1 MPLSEAPTIVNRP
14 GGVQESSLHRPF
26 GAPPPLKE
34 ATLARR
40 KAMQDALVQRL
51 VKKFASNDRVKRQ
64 LVAGEV
70 HEFFEKAGYG
80 AKLGPADL
88 QRLEANVRA
97 AVAAADPNATDS
109 FLADRAHKNELQMV
123 RSHDIRTMDLQPGT
137 IADLQGVANWNAVS
151 KYRAG
156 FNKTAQLQEE
166 EKRQAGVEAMR
177 VNLAHQRSHMAAMK
191 RAKVEE
197 RAREQAASERL
208 QAEYKADMEREK
220 AKADEKARPIPANSP
235 RPPPS
240 RRPRRS
246 LPALTATLTPTP
258 FPPPFQIRLEQ
269 EARAE
274 QIGQRKARRAVE
286 QRLKELEERE
296 FKRLLAEEQQAERQ
310 KLIDKVAAQ
319 ERQNKLTAVANERSR
334 AIAAARQQSEEDE
347 EARLNAEWKAILD
360 KQEADR
366 AMRLEELKKRI
377 AAQQR
382 AYESGAGAQDRDRM
396 RKEEEARERWHK
408 EFEERTA
415 AEEKA
420 KQARLRKQQEDC
432 DALQRFQIEE
442 LERRREERREEDR
455 QTKRFIEGE
464 ALKFREK
471 QADDEAKERA
481 DALRM
486 QSLQLAQIAEKRS
499 RSDNDMTPLEMVI
512 NRDLLV
518 TMKSGKYGQALP
530 MIG

>member
-1 MPLSEAPTIVNRP
+1 MCI
-14 GGVQESSLHRPF
+14 
-26 GAPPPLKE
+26 
-34 ATLARR
+34 
-40 KAMQDALVQRL
+40 
-51 VKKFASNDRVKRQ
+51 
-64 LVAGEV
+64 
-70 HEFFEKAGYG
+70 
-80 AKLGPADL
+80 
-88 QRLEANVRA
+88 
-97 AVAAADPNATDS
+97 
-109 FLADRAHKNELQMV
+109 
-123 RSHDIRTMDLQPGT
+123 
-137 IADLQGVANWNAVS
+137 
-151 KYRAG
+151 
-156 FNKTAQLQEE
+156 
-166 EKRQAGVEAMR
+166 
-177 VNLAHQRSHMAAMK
+177 
-191 RAKVEE
+191 
-197 RAREQAASERL
+197 
-208 QAEYKADMEREK
+208 
-220 AKADEKARPIPANSP
+220 
-235 RPPPS
+235 
-240 RRPRRS
+240 
-246 LPALTATLTPTP
+246 
-258 FPPPFQIRLEQ
+258 
-269 EARAE
+269 
-274 QIGQRKARRAVE
+274 
-286 QRLKELEERE
+286 
-296 FKRLLAEEQQAERQ
+296 QAERQ

-481 DALRM
+481 DALRI

>member
-123 RSHDIRTMDLQPGT
+123 RSHDIRTVDLQPGT

-191 RAKVEE
+191 RAKAEE

-220 AKADEKARPIPANSP
+220 AKADEKARHTPAPYARQPPAARPRPLRHPNPAPFPPPRRSAWSRRRAPSRSASGRRGGRSSSGSKNWRSASSSGCSP
-235 RPPPS
+235 RSNRRALAPPPPS
-240 RRPRRS
+240 RSLERHRPV
-246 LPALTATLTPTP
+246 LW
-258 FPPPFQIRLEQ
+258 PPQTSHAPH
-269 EARAE
+269 AHVYTGGAP
-274 QIGQRKARRAVE
+274 
-286 QRLKELEERE
+286 
-296 FKRLLAEEQQAERQ
+296 
-310 KLIDKVAAQ
+310 
-319 ERQNKLTAVANERSR
+319 
-334 AIAAARQQSEEDE
+334 
-347 EARLNAEWKAILD
+347 
-360 KQEADR
+360 EAD
-366 AMRLEELKKRI
+366 
-377 AAQQR
+377 
-382 AYESGAGAQDRDRM
+382 
-396 RKEEEARERWHK
+396 
-408 EFEERTA
+408 
-415 AEEKA
+415 
-420 KQARLRKQQEDC
+420 
-432 DALQRFQIEE
+432 
-442 LERRREERREEDR
+442 
-455 QTKRFIEGE
+455 
-464 ALKFREK
+464 
-471 QADDEAKERA
+471 
-481 DALRM
+481 
-486 QSLQLAQIAEKRS
+486 
-499 RSDNDMTPLEMVI
+499 
-512 NRDLLV
+512 
-518 TMKSGKYGQALP
+518 
-530 MIG
+530 

>member
-40 KAMQDALVQRL
+40 KAMQDGLVQRL

-123 RSHDIRTMDLQPGT
+123 RSHDIRTVDLQPGT

-191 RAKVEE
+191 RAKAEE

-220 AKADEKARPIPANSP
+220 AKADEKARRPPSIRP

-240 RRPRRS
+240 RRPRRP
-246 LPALTATLTPTP
+246 LPALTATLTPAP
-258 FPPPFQIRLEQ
+258 FSPRFRSGSS
-269 EARAE
+269 R
-274 QIGQRKARRAVE
+274 RRAP
-286 QRLKELEERE
+286 
-296 FKRLLAEEQQAERQ
+296 
-310 KLIDKVAAQ
+310 
-319 ERQNKLTAVANERSR
+319 
-334 AIAAARQQSEEDE
+334 
-347 EARLNAEWKAILD
+347 
-360 KQEADR
+360 
-366 AMRLEELKKRI
+366 
-377 AAQQR
+377 
-382 AYESGAGAQDRDRM
+382 
-396 RKEEEARERWHK
+396 
-408 EFEERTA
+408 
-415 AEEKA
+415 
-420 KQARLRKQQEDC
+420 
-432 DALQRFQIEE
+432 
-442 LERRREERREEDR
+442 
-455 QTKRFIEGE
+455 
-464 ALKFREK
+464 
-471 QADDEAKERA
+471 
-481 DALRM
+481 
-486 QSLQLAQIAEKRS
+486 S
-499 RSDNDMTPLEMVI
+499 RSASGRRGGRSSSGSRNWRSASSNGCSQKS
-512 NRDLLV
+512 NRR
-518 TMKSGKYGQALP
+518 SARS
-530 MIG
+530 